1 MTCVRVGSATWSE
14 LSCSFSREATFSV
27 AACAWI
33 LPGARGE
40 HGSLAGVQGTGRYKK
55 DKLELQER
63 AHAGRYTGGKMLI
76 RVLK

>member
-1 MTCVRVGSATWSE
+1 MTCVRIGSATWPE

-33 LPGARGE
+33 LAGARGE
-40 HGSLAGVQGTGRYKK
+40 HGSLAGVQGTGWYKE

-63 AHAGRYTGGKMLI
+63 AHAGKYTGGKILI